1 MNPTEIGE
9 IHSVE
14 ISLHK
19 GGNFVYLLNG
29 TKIRFWISLYNGIE
43 KLYVGENL
51 VSRKWS
57 FRKNSEHLF
66 TLNGTEYKVRIF
78 TLHRAKYHFK
88 TFLIKGD
95 EIIIEQEVK
104 ESSPEKGILK
114 KYPEYF
120 IGAVIGAAYGANLI
134 TLQITILTAIVGI
147 YLFLY
152 WITNRIEPVQQSVN
166 GNDISQQSGLSV
178 DTSL

>member
-1 MNPTEIGE
+1 MNTSDIGE

-43 KLYVGENL
+43 KLFVDDKL
-51 VSRKWS
+51 VSKKWS
-57 FRKNSEHLF
+57 FKKNSEHHF
-66 TLNGTEYKVRIF
+66 ILNGSEYKVRIY

-88 TFLIKGD
+88 TFLMKGN
-95 EIIIEQEVK
+95 EVIIEQEVK
-104 ESSPEKGILK
+104 EISPGKGLLK
-114 KYPEYF
+114 RYPEYF
-120 IGAVIGAAYGANLI
+120 LGAAIGGAYGANLFS
-134 TLQITILTAIVGI
+134 LQLTIISAILGI

-152 WITNRIEPVQQSVN
+152 WTTSRIEPVHQTTK
-166 GNDISQQSGLSV
+166 GTAIS
-178 DTSL
+178 